1 MEYIYFFNLI
11 LISITLYLA
20 VKVVNQIIP
29 LSIVPVKH
37 PEIDGLRGYL
47 ALFVFLHHS
56 YIWRIFIRT
65 NKWEEPDS
73 NLFNHFGQTS
83 VVFFFIIDLVN

>member
-1 MEYIYFFNLI
+1 M

-47 ALFVFLHHS
+47 ALFVFNNSLS
-56 YIWRIFIRT
+56 S
-65 NKWEEPDS
+65 D
-73 NLFNHFGQTS
+73 LF
-83 VVFFFIIDLVN
+83 